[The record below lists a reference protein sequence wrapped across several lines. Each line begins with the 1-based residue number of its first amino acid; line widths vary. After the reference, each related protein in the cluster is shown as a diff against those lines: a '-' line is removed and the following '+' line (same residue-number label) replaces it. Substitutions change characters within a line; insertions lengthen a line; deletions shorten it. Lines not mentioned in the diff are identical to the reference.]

1 MKIEAHIVRKE
12 SVDMTNYFL
21 GSKLKL
27 LCLKCRRKFAF
38 QFYNLPSDIIGISGQ
53 PIAIKSF
60 SVFPFLHFCNDN
72 NDISDIR
79 LYKKSKK
86 SIMNFVNDESM
97 LN

>member
-72 NDISDIR
+72 NDNSDKR
-79 LYKKSKK
+79 LYKG
-86 SIMNFVNDESM
+86 
-97 LN
+97 